1 MSSRTLFDPEEFG
14 LSIGNVDDELLQELR
29 EQETDSI
36 FDEEYTGRRVT
47 WLGTEGRMV
56 RLTWDEVHPV
66 PGNIF
71 DADKLVT
78 YLEFM
83 KESDSPVPAP
93 AGWVGHAIDADD
105 VAETQ
110 EAYARDELFDSHGMT
125 RPFTTGDDDLDEY
138 LRDRREM
145 KWLLKKLSRGDEEY
159 EDISAVIEEMEPLVE
174 AAEER
179 GDGDLGRV
187 TVTLR
192 DGNHRAYAAYLN
204 GEPYVWVYITRGH
217 EGERAGDL
225 E

>member
-1 MSSRTLFDPEEFG
+1 MSSHTLFDPEDGG
-14 LSIGNVDDELLQELR
+14 LVGDPDEETLEELR
-29 EQETDSI
+29 ESERD
-36 FDEEYTGRRVT
+36 FDDGDVYRGRRVS
-47 WLGTEGRMV
+47 WLGHQGRML
-56 RLTWDEVHPV
+56 RLSWEEIHPV
-66 PGNIF
+66 AGNIF
-71 DADKLVT
+71 YPDKLAT
-78 YLEFM
+78 YAAFM
-83 KESDSPVPAP
+83 EESDAPVPAP
-93 AGWVGHAIDADD
+93 AGWVGGRITAQD
-105 VAETQ
+105 VAESQ
-110 EAYARDELFDSHGMT
+110 EAFARDELFESHGMT

-145 KWLLKKLSRGDEEY
+145 KQRLKKLARDDEEH
-159 EDISAVIEEMEPLVE
+159 EEISAIIEEMEPLVE

-204 GEPYVWVYITRGH
+204 GEPYVWVYITHGH